1 MALLLAMANAGAHAA
16 FFAAQ
21 LASSATRLFHTH
33 DRALRLTEETM
44 AEETMDLAL
53 AV

>member
-1 MALLLAMANAGAHAA
+1 MELLFAMANAGAHAA

-33 DRALRLTEETM
+33 DSASQLT
-44 AEETMDLAL
+44 AETMDQAL